1 MGDCEAQTIAVILK
15 LNIPMRRSR
24 LSLLCYTYSIHFEQS
39 HIQNR
44 GQFDKLQD
52 KKYKVNGK
60 NNIDYTSLNILI
72 ITGFDRIFQ
81 SVLR

>member
-1 MGDCEAQTIAVILK
+1 
-15 LNIPMRRSR
+15 MRRSR
-24 LSLLCYTYSIHFEQS
+24 LSQLCYTYSIHFEQS

-60 NNIDYTSLNILI
+60 KQYGLHQSEYINNN
-72 ITGFDRIFQ
+72 RIRSDF
-81 SVLR
+81 SKCIEIVHIR